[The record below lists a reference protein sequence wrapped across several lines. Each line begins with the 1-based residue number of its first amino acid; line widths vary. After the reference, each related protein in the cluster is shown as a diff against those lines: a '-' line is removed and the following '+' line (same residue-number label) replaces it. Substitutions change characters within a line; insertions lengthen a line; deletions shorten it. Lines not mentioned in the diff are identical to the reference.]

1 MNKLL
6 LGILVTVGIGAVT
19 GSIIIV
25 TGAIDAGAD
34 APHSPLVHKALV
46 FARERSIASRI
57 ADLKEPED
65 LTDPERLRRGA
76 GNYAAM
82 CVNCH
87 LAPELPDSEIR
98 KGMYPAPPNLAA
110 RSDITPV
117 RKAVRDFWI
126 IKHGIKSTGMPA
138 WSKGGMEDAAIW
150 DLAAFLRQLPH
161 LSKDDY
167 DLLVTASDGHSH
179 GGLEGDAQGQDEHA
193 TEHATEE
200 PASAANSG
208 NDAEEEQ
215 SHDQNH
221 DHNTHEHND
230 HEH

>member
-6 LGILVTVGIGAVT
+6 LGIMAVVVIGAVA
-19 GSIIIV
+19 GCIII
-25 TGAIDAGAD
+25 GAGIIDAGAD
-34 APHSPLVHKALV
+34 TPHNPFVHQALS

-57 ADLKEPED
+57 ANLKEPKD
-65 LTDPERLRRGA
+65 FTDTERVRRGA

-110 RSDITPV
+110 GSGITPA
-117 RKAVRDFWI
+117 RNAVRDFWI
-126 IKHGIKSTGMPA
+126 IKHGIKSTGMPS

-161 LSKDDY
+161 LSKADY

-179 GGLEGDAQGQDEHA
+179 SGMEGDENGQDEHA
-193 TEHATEE
+193 ADHATPE
-200 PASAANSG
+200 PAPAVNSTT
-208 NDAEEEQ
+208 DVQKE
-215 SHDQNH
+215 QNH
-221 DHNTHEHND
+221 DHDAHEHDD

>member
-6 LGILVTVGIGAVT
+6 PGILVAVAIGAVA
-19 GSIIIV
+19 GSIII
-25 TGAIDAGAD
+25 GAGIIDAGAD
-34 APHSPLVHKALV
+34 TPHGPLIHQALA
-46 FARERSIASRI
+46 FARERSIARRI

-65 LTDPERLRRGA
+65 FTEPERIRRGA

-110 RSDITPV
+110 RPDLTPA
-117 RKAVRDFWI
+117 RNAVRDFWI

-138 WSKGGMEDAAIW
+138 WSKGGMEDAVIW
-150 DLAAFLRQLPH
+150 DLAAFLQRLPQ

-179 GGLEGDAQGQDEHA
+179 GGLAGDAHGHDEQA
-193 TEHATEE
+193 TDHRTPE
-200 PASAANSG
+200 PAPAVNSA
-208 NDAEEEQ
+208 NDAQ
-215 SHDQNH
+215 KKQNH
-221 DHNTHEHND
+221 DDGAHEHDD

>member
-6 LGILVTVGIGAVT
+6 LGILVAVAIGAVT
-19 GSIIIV
+19 GSIII
-25 TGAIDAGAD
+25 GAGIIDIGAD
-34 APHSPLVHKALV
+34 TPHDPLIHQALA

-57 ADLKEPED
+57 ADLEEPENF
-65 LTDPERLRRGA
+65 TDPERVRRGA

-87 LAPELPDSEIR
+87 LAPEMEDSEIR
-98 KGMYPAPPNLAA
+98 QGMYPAPPNLAA
-110 RSDITPV
+110 RSGITPA
-117 RKAVRDFWI
+117 RNAVRDFWI

-150 DLAAFLRQLPH
+150 DLAAFLRQLPQ
-161 LSKDDY
+161 LSKTDY

-179 GGLEGDAQGQDEHA
+179 SGMEGDAHGQYEHA
-193 TEHATEE
+193 AGDATPE
-200 PASAANSG
+200 PAPAVNSTT
-208 NDAEEEQ
+208 DVQKE
-215 SHDQNH
+215 QNH
-221 DHNTHEHND
+221 DHDAHEHDD